1 MKAADQK
8 GKSRRRVLLAIA
20 SFGDKN
26 LQFLRGIIQTY
37 KGMAFD
43 LDVVVHSNA
52 PKDVGPGV
60 RVVVGLPSKNP
71 WSLPFAHK
79 SLFVENADRYD
90 LFIYSEDDIGVS
102 ERNLTAFV
110 QAAEVLAPDEIPGF
124 LRYEMDASGT
134 RSFPDV
140 HAGFHWKPDSVRVEG
155 AYTTAEF
162 TNEHAGFYILTQD
175 QLRRAISSGGYVRAP
190 YSGRYGMLETAATDP
205 FTSCGFRRVICVSH
219 LDDFLIHHLPNK
231 YVGQLG
237 IPMPDLEEQVRRLF
251 EIRDGL
257 RPAIS
262 LCEVE
267 SKLPGGAGS
276 KSFYETPT
284 PELLRLI
291 PEDASDILSIGCGS
305 GATEGR
311 LKARGAKVT
320 ALPLD
325 SVIGA
330 AAERLGVRVI
340 SGTWEQCVE
349 NLASRQFDCVL
360 MTNLLHLQPDPGK
373 VLDDCCRLVGSGG
386 TLVVTGPNFTRLRTL
401 IKAAIGSGTNGMKQS
416 LKDGGISVRGPQSL
430 TSGIEKAGLKVAA
443 VHWPGLGGAKGAM
456 GLIRENLRSVAAPSW
471 ILQARRRSQA
481 V

>member
-140 HAGFHWKPDSVRVEG
+140 HA
-155 AYTTAEF
+155 
-162 TNEHAGFYILTQD
+162 
-175 QLRRAISSGGYVRAP
+175 
-190 YSGRYGMLETAATDP
+190 
-205 FTSCGFRRVICVSH
+205 
-219 LDDFLIHHLPNK
+219 
-231 YVGQLG
+231 
-237 IPMPDLEEQVRRLF
+237 
-251 EIRDGL
+251 
-257 RPAIS
+257 
-262 LCEVE
+262 
-267 SKLPGGAGS
+267 
-276 KSFYETPT
+276 
-284 PELLRLI
+284 
-291 PEDASDILSIGCGS
+291 
-305 GATEGR
+305 
-311 LKARGAKVT
+311 
-320 ALPLD
+320 
-325 SVIGA
+325 
-330 AAERLGVRVI
+330 
-340 SGTWEQCVE
+340 
-349 NLASRQFDCVL
+349 
-360 MTNLLHLQPDPGK
+360 
-373 VLDDCCRLVGSGG
+373 
-386 TLVVTGPNFTRLRTL
+386 
-401 IKAAIGSGTNGMKQS
+401 
-416 LKDGGISVRGPQSL
+416 
-430 TSGIEKAGLKVAA
+430 
-443 VHWPGLGGAKGAM
+443 
-456 GLIRENLRSVAAPSW
+456 
-471 ILQARRRSQA
+471 
-481 V
+481 